1 MWRLDSMREI
11 KFRVW
16 DKDGYWDDEKRMFYN
31 VQNSYD
37 TIGDVQPE
45 DFSSNFGEILR
56 NNSYIVMQA
65 TGFKDKNGKY
75 IYEGDIIT
83 NGDERIKYIVEWVDT
98 GLKARQFN
106 NQSFIGLEY
115 WKNGIV
121 VIGNIYENPELLERS

>member
-1 MWRLDSMREI
+1 MREI